1 MKIEMGESLC
11 YSYLRHVKRCWLVQ
25 TNWKDSSHWTRE
37 KTNDELE
44 ERFQRM
50 RNRFGE
56 ETFNKTKT
64 AEQFLKQSEVD
75 LVGIDQRGNIHA
87 MEIAFHE
94 SGLDYGSYE
103 ETNNRV
109 LKKMLRTLLTLQAYH
124 SDEVGLYI
132 YFAAPKVNPKLH
144 ERLVSTFRR
153 LREEYPKVKW
163 GLLTNDQ
170 FAKKIVEA
178 TLTMADS
185 EADTT
190 ELFARS
196 AKLLK
201 LTGFYNLQQLN
212 PTATTHGGNKTTQIT
227 GELQSLVQNLMQTLL
242 VDAPSLL
249 CEEDKRNLMEA
260 EYCKINLGIKIG
272 NLALIRELK
281 LGKSVSGKPRY
292 YAQPYGEFYVC
303 SQWNKKYHVSNARSL
318 LGFVCDLASRRHAHP
333 DVAELYLHKRALKD
347 FVRENSID
355 W

>member
-1 MKIEMGESLC
+1 
-11 YSYLRHVKRCWLVQ
+11 
-25 TNWKDSSHWTRE
+25 
-37 KTNDELE
+37 
-44 ERFQRM
+44 
-50 RNRFGE
+50 
-56 ETFNKTKT
+56 
-64 AEQFLKQSEVD
+64 
-75 LVGIDQRGNIHA
+75 
-87 MEIAFHE
+87 
-94 SGLDYGSYE
+94 
-103 ETNNRV
+103 
-109 LKKMLRTLLTLQAYH
+109 MLRTLLTLQAYH
-124 SDEVGLYI
+124 PDEVRLNI
-132 YFAAPKVNPKLH
+132 YFSAPKVNPRLH

-163 GLLTNDQ
+163 GFLTNDQ

-333 DVAELYLHKRALKD
+333 DVAELHLHKRALKD